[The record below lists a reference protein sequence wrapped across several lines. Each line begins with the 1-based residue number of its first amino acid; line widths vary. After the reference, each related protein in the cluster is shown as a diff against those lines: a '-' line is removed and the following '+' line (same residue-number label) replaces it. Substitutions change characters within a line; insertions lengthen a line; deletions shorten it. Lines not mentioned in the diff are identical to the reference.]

1 MKKIV
6 SIAVGLLISTSLW
19 AQKEESPKYIFL
31 FIGDGMGI
39 SQVNNAEVF
48 LQATTTKD
56 AKLSFTTL
64 PEVGFATTFAA
75 NRYITCSAA
84 AGTALATGSKTNIDF
99 IGVNPNKDTLQSV
112 AAKLKS
118 RGFGVGVITSV
129 SVDHATPASFYAH
142 VDDRDKY
149 YEIGTHLAKSK
160 FDFLAGST
168 LLRPNGPQGNL
179 YTIIRNAGYNVFIGS
194 NKGDSAVNSKLPA
207 LWLATKDSSMNS
219 LVAAIDRRGGEVT
232 LPQFTKA
239 AISKL
244 EKHDKFFLMAEGG
257 KIDWSCHS
265 NDAAGAVREVIDFS
279 DAIQLAL
286 EFYKKHPKQTLIV
299 VTADHET
306 GGFSLGN
313 GATKYDSYIKRLAE
327 QKVSYDTLINI
338 IEKEVLSLPDAANRF
353 DAALE
358 VLKQQTS
365 LGDSAKGLKFSNG
378 DVELLRSAYN
388 ETVSG
393 RQDPK
398 PMYSKSSKFVATAIA
413 LLDKK
418 AGIGWTSGTHTGTPV
433 PVFAIGCGA
442 NRFSSFI
449 DNTDIPNRILMLTNP
464 KKK

>member
-1 MKKIV
+1 M
-6 SIAVGLLISTSLW
+6 
-19 AQKEESPKYIFL
+19 
-31 FIGDGMGI
+31 
-39 SQVNNAEVF
+39 
-48 LQATTTKD
+48 
-56 AKLSFTTL
+56 
-64 PEVGFATTFAA
+64 
-75 NRYITCSAA
+75 
-84 AGTALATGSKTNIDF
+84 
-99 IGVNPNKDTLQSV
+99 
-112 AAKLKS
+112 
-118 RGFGVGVITSV
+118 
-129 SVDHATPASFYAH
+129 
-142 VDDRDKY
+142 DDRDKY

-179 YTIIRNAGYNVFIGS
+179 YSIIRNAGYNVFIGP
-194 NKGDSAVNSKLPA
+194 NKGDSAVNSKLPS

-313 GATKYDSYIKRLAE
+313 GATEYDSYIKRLDE

-338 IEKEVLSLPDAANRF
+338 VEREVLSLPDAANRF
-353 DAALE
+353 DVALE
-358 VLKQQTS
+358 VIKKQTS

-378 DVELLRSAYN
+378 DVELLRNAYN
-388 ETVSG
+388 ETVSR